1 MRLTAA
7 LLFTLC
13 LCTTSCRD
21 RSRKLIAVVPKA
33 TSHLFFVSIHAGVDA
48 AAREF
53 GVDVLWNGPREET
66 EHDRQIQIVE
76 SMIAQ
81 HVDALAISAT
91 DEQAL
96 AGPVQRAIDA
106 KIPVAIFDSG
116 VNVTNYVSFVATDNF
131 GAGQTAAR
139 KLAALIGGKGRVAMV
154 MHKPGGTSTMLR
166 ERGFDEAMAKEF
178 PKITIVARQYGMS
191 DLAKSRAVAE
201 NILTAHPDLD
211 GIFASSEASS
221 LGSIQAIKSRG
232 QSGKVKLITFDFSD
246 AHVEA
251 LRDGTIDIMLVQD
264 PYRIGYETVRALA
277 EYLQGKTPTKRVDL
291 PARVIVKADLEK
303 PEIRALLKVPN

>member
-178 PKITIVARQYGMS
+178 PNITIVARQYGMS

-291 PARVIVKADLEK
+291 PARAIVKADLEK

>member
-1 MRLTAA
+1 MRLTAV

-178 PKITIVARQYGMS
+178 PNITIVARQYGMS

-291 PARVIVKADLEK
+291 PARAIVKADLEK

>member
-1 MRLTAA
+1 
-7 LLFTLC
+7 
-13 LCTTSCRD
+13 
-21 RSRKLIAVVPKA
+21 
-33 TSHLFFVSIHAGVDA
+33 
-48 AAREF
+48 
-53 GVDVLWNGPREET
+53 
-66 EHDRQIQIVE
+66 
-76 SMIAQ
+76 MIAQ

-178 PKITIVARQYGMS
+178 PNITIVARQYGMS